1 MQRED
6 ILKKVNEVFKDIFDD
21 ESIVVTDETTAND
34 IEEWDSLTHINLIA
48 SIEDTFKIK
57 FSLADVVSFKKV
69 GDMIDK
75 IDEKLS

>member
-34 IEEWDSLTHINLIA
+34 IEEWDSLTHISLIA